1 MKKAIVR
8 GYNLED
14 AERRYKE
21 YCHTNNI
28 PCRLKDAV
36 LLSSMSD
43 STERRIKAYYKDVIE
58 GRVEL
63 IGLDIGNFI
72 AMYNSCV

>member
-14 AERRYKE
+14 AERRYRE
-21 YCHTNNI
+21 YCNTNNI
-28 PCRLKDAV
+28 PCQLKDAV

-43 STERRIKAYYKDVIE
+43 STERCIIGYYKDVIE
-58 GRVEL
+58 GRVKL
-63 IGLDIGNFI
+63 INLDIGNFI